1 MTMVSAAYGPSAASQ
16 ATLASSTATTD
27 AGNAPLL
34 PEPSAGLGGDSV
46 ASLAALIMQA
56 DQQDRTQARTLEST
70 EDDAALQDSNRQV
83 AALRQKADDD
93 RDSALANGIGEA
105 ASGALTM
112 GSACFAPP
120 SPTSTGFNWNTGLQ
134 GAAKAA
140 EGVGAIVS
148 AVKKGD
154 AEQSDA
160 TAAQYA
166 AASQADARAYDA
178 ARSDAQDA
186 NDSMQKVEQFL
197 QQHQQTEN
205 ASKLTAASYR
215 A

>member
-1 MTMVSAAYGPSAASQ
+1 MTTIAAANGLSAVTP
-16 ATLASSTATTD
+16 ATVATSTSPVDSSD
-27 AGNAPLL
+27 APLL
-34 PEPSAGLGGDSV
+34 PEPFGELGRGSV

-56 DQQDRTQARTLEST
+56 DQQDRTQSRALERT
-70 EDDAALQDSNRQV
+70 EDNAAVQDSNRQV

-120 SPTSTGFNWNTGLQ
+120 SSTSQGFSWNSGLQ

-140 EGVGAIVS
+140 EGAGAIVS
-148 AVKKGD
+148 ACKKGD
-154 AEQSDA
+154 AEQADA
-160 TAAQYA
+160 SAAQYA
-166 AASQADARAYDA
+166 ATSQADVRAYDT

-186 NDSMQKVEQFL
+186 DASMQKVEQFL
-197 QQHQQTEN
+197 QQYQQTEN
-205 ASKLTAASYR
+205 ASKLTAATYH